1 MAIHQISVFLEN
13 RAGQL
18 AEITA
23 LLAKNGVDLRAINIA
38 ETSDYGVL
46 RLIASHEP
54 EACRVLRENGFIFS
68 TSDVVAV
75 GVPDAPGGL
84 STLLQL
90 LAENSIDVHYMYSIF
105 GQPNGMAC
113 MILRVADPAAVSS
126 LLALWQAALFL
137 VVMNWF
143 DGIVIDRL
151 WVGRSPVWRIR
162 GMGGIPYVKPWKTVL
177 TRRALGTV
185 VYLILAPAVAGLA
198 LLLGRLCT

>member
-23 LLAKNGVDLRAINIA
+23 LLAKNGVD
-38 ETSDYGVL
+38 L

-126 LLALWQAALFL
+126 LLAA
-137 VVMNWF
+137 N
-143 DGIVIDRL
+143 GIHPAGAETL
-151 WVGRSPVWRIR
+151 
-162 GMGGIPYVKPWKTVL
+162 GIIS
-177 TRRALGTV
+177 AE
-185 VYLILAPAVAGLA
+185 
-198 LLLGRLCT
+198 

>member
-126 LLALWQAALFL
+126 LRA
-137 VVMNWF
+137 
-143 DGIVIDRL
+143 DGADRQPQH
-151 WVGRSPVWRIR
+151 RQFWR
-162 GMGGIPYVKPWKTVL
+162 
-177 TRRALGTV
+177 RRAGRPPLPGAGA
-185 VYLILAPAVAGLA
+185 YARAVPV
-198 LLLGRLCT
+198 RQ

>member
-23 LLAKNGVDLRAINIA
+23 LLAKNGIDLRAINIA

-68 TSDVVAV
+68 SSDVIAV
-75 GVPDAPGGL
+75 GVSDEPGGL
-84 STLLQL
+84 SMLLQL
-90 LAENSIDVHYMYSIF
+90 LAKNSIDIQYMYSIF
-105 GQPNGMAC
+105 GQSNGAY

-126 LLALWQAALFL
+126 LLAANGIQLADAATL
-137 VVMNWF
+137 
-143 DGIVIDRL
+143 GIVSAD
-151 WVGRSPVWRIR
+151 
-162 GMGGIPYVKPWKTVL
+162 
-177 TRRALGTV
+177 
-185 VYLILAPAVAGLA
+185 
-198 LLLGRLCT
+198 